1 MSARSSPIRLR
12 YVFCALQLWQVQT
25 VRRIKASVVRCGT
38 DRHICFR
45 ISPSRSFPNNFHW
58 WIQCESQSKEWPYW
72 QQRIVQR
79 PSVQSH
85 VLTVVISRFSRCGD
99 TMTFRLGQRHDVQV
113 SSPAMESDH
122 DFPIF
127 WGELTTFKSQL
138 QNRYVKLPLNLH
150 EKEEE
155 VGGPE

>member
-1 MSARSSPIRLR
+1 MQSL
-12 YVFCALQLWQVQT
+12 VFTL
-25 VRRIKASVVRCGT
+25 
-38 DRHICFR
+38 D
-45 ISPSRSFPNNFHW
+45 
-58 WIQCESQSKEWPYW
+58 
-72 QQRIVQR
+72 
-79 PSVQSH
+79 
-85 VLTVVISRFSRCGD
+85 ISRFSRCGD

-113 SSPAMESDH
+113 SSPAMQSDH

-155 VGGPE
+155 VGGPEYDFHYYLFIFLETSSNHLLH